1 MAPETPSPPLMAK
14 VSPSLID
21 RNLLVPNKKSK
32 QDIISSLGGCS
43 SVTQPGC
50 LLQASVAAS
59 TFSCQVI
66 LIFYQIKHFI
76 SSTNRT
82 TFCEYQSWPGVLGS
96 LAVLL
101 SGGAY
106 FYREF
111 SLHRRNCINKK
122 EVLLFLSPMSWL
134 RYLICYLED
143 LFGLSLSENNSSI
156 HLF

>member
-43 SVTQPGC
+43 SVTQLGC

-66 LIFYQIKHFI
+66 LIFFHIKYHQQIGPL
-76 SSTNRT
+76 
-82 TFCEYQSWPGVLGS
+82 FCEYQSWPGVLGS

-134 RYLICYLED
+134 KYLICYLED

-156 HLF
+156 HIF